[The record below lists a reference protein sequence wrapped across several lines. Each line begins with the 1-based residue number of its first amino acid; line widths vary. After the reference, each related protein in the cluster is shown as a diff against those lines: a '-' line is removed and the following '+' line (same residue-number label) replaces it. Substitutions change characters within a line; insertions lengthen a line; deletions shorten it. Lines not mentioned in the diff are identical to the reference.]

1 MDVQAGVRFH
11 ETQKQ
16 KMWIDTDRKHCR
28 LQHQSNRPTERKQTE
43 KSTNKHRHSER
54 EANTHRE
61 ITQTT
66 NRHREI
72 ERIKD
77 QTRTR

>member
-1 MDVQAGVRFH
+1 MQKRKGREPAERNITQGNDQK
-11 ETQKQ
+11 ETQAK
-16 KMWIDTDRKHCR
+16 
-28 LQHQSNRPTERKQTE
+28 E
-43 KSTNKHRHSER
+43 NKHSER

-66 NRHREI
+66 NRHKEI

-77 QTRTR
+77 QTTTR